1 MLNKCY
7 LLKEKIPGLC
17 LGCPH
22 HNKENK
28 GIIFLSLQN
37 NGNRPYGADNQD
49 IAPEFFPLRDN
60 IFLANVKSS
69 FFPEIEIKFRVF
81 CNRPILQDFVP
92 YWDRCPAPP
101 MTRARQWNLERTSK
115 LPKIVAARYLK
126 KIFLCIRSMGNFI
139 GS

>member
-1 MLNKCY
+1 MLKKCY
-7 LLKEKIPGLC
+7 LLKEKILGLC
-17 LGCPH
+17 LGCPQ

-37 NGNRPYGADNQD
+37 NGNRPYAADNQD

-81 CNRPILQDFVP
+81 CNRPNQQATKKD
-92 YWDRCPAPP
+92 
-101 MTRARQWNLERTSK
+101 QQEERPTKWMKMSSNEW
-115 LPKIVAARYLK
+115 LGMR
-126 KIFLCIRSMGNFI
+126 NE
-139 GS
+139 

>member
-1 MLNKCY
+1 MLKKCY

-81 CNRPILQDFVP
+81 CNRPND
-92 YWDRCPAPP
+92 
-101 MTRARQWNLERTSK
+101 
-115 LPKIVAARYLK
+115 
-126 KIFLCIRSMGNFI
+126 
-139 GS
+139 

>member
-1 MLNKCY
+1 MLKKCY

-17 LGCPH
+17 LGCPQ

-37 NGNRPYGADNQD
+37 NGNRPYAADNQD

-81 CNRPILQDFVP
+81 CNRPILQGAV
-92 YWDRCPAPP
+92 
-101 MTRARQWNLERTSK
+101 
-115 LPKIVAARYLK
+115 
-126 KIFLCIRSMGNFI
+126 
-139 GS
+139 